1 MKRSAVKSLGS
12 LCEISRRLSTRV
24 SRLRFAEPVA
34 YTYNPLAY
42 ARVPHEAYLERYGQA
57 PKQFV
62 LLGMN
67 PGPFGMAQ
75 TGVPFGDVG
84 MVRDWLGIE
93 GKVQKPELEHP
104 RRPVLGFA
112 CSRREVSGSRL
123 WGWAQQRFETP
134 DRFFARFFVVNYC
147 PLAFLEASGKNRTPD
162 RLPPAERDALLGV
175 CDEALREIVALLEPE
190 QVIGVGGFA
199 ERRAQQALAGV
210 AVTIS
215 GILHP
220 SPASPLA
227 NQNWAGSIE
236 AQLREAGIDLPD

>member
-1 MKRSAVKSLGS
+1 MKRSALKSLGS
-12 LCEISRRLSTRV
+12 LREISRRLSTRV
-24 SRLRFAEPVA
+24 SRLSFAEPVA

-42 ARVPHEAYLERYGQA
+42 AREPHEVYLERYGQG

-67 PGPFGMAQ
+67 PGPFGMVQ
-75 TGVPFGDVG
+75 TGVPFGDVA

-93 GKVQKPELEHP
+93 GNVGRPELEHP

-112 CSRREVSGSRL
+112 CSRREISGSRL
-123 WGWAQQRFETP
+123 WGWARQRFETP
-134 DRFFARFFVVNYC
+134 HRFFERFFVVNYC
-147 PLAFLEASGKNRTPD
+147 PLAFLEGSGKNRTPD
-162 RLPPAERDALLGV
+162 RLPPAERDALLAA
-175 CDEALREIVALLEPE
+175 CDASLRDLVALLEPE

-199 ERRAQQALAGV
+199 ERRAKQALQGLHV
-210 AVTIS
+210 SVS

-227 NQNWAGSIE
+227 NQNWAASIE
-236 AQLREAGIDLPD
+236 AQLRAAGIALPD

>member
-1 MKRSAVKSLGS
+1 MKKGEPKSLGS
-12 LCEISRRLSTRV
+12 LREISRRLSTRV
-24 SRLRFAEPVA
+24 SRLHFAEPVA

-42 ARVPHEAYLERYGQA
+42 AREPHEAYLERYGQGSR
-57 PKQFV
+57 QFV

-93 GKVQKPELEHP
+93 GKVGKPEIEHP
-104 RRPVLGFA
+104 LRPVLGFA

-123 WGWAQQRFETP
+123 WGWAQQRFQTP
-134 DRFFARFFVVNYC
+134 DRFFERFFVVNYC
-147 PLAFLEASGKNRTPD
+147 PLAFVESSGKNRTPD
-162 RLPPAERDALLGV
+162 RLPPAERDALLAA
-175 CDEALREIVALLEPE
+175 CDAALREIVALLGPQ
-190 QVIGVGGFA
+190 QVIGIGGFA
-199 ERRAQQALAGV
+199 ERRAQQALGGG
-210 AVTIS
+210 TKIT

-227 NQNWAGSIE
+227 NQNWAATIE
-236 AQLREAGIDLPD
+236 AQLRAAGIDLPD